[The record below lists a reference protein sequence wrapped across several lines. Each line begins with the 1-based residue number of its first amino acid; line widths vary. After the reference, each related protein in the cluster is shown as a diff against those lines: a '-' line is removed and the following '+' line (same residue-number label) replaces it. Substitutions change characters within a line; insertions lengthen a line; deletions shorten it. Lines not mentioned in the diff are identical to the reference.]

1 MKKILVLMMGALCLL
16 SCTKQYITEEHI
28 HGKGYCTIDEMFSNT
43 VASASYTDFDNV
55 AIWAAGGS
63 GKGTRDY
70 GFDTIRF
77 IKKDKTNVL
86 HLVRTLQATITPK
99 TYDFETNLMQYD
111 TTYYWYNNNPDY
123 PNDVFNFYIKQES
136 DDEVEAYSRYRQ
148 VRVREYTD
156 EYTFCRGRGYF
167 TWDLDLEWDSD
178 RSATITVKDTIIDIA
193 CPHEEIE
200 REYYYHKYS
209 E

>member
-1 MKKILVLMMGALCLL
+1 MKKILVLMMGVLCLL

-28 HGKGYCTIDEMFSNT
+28 HGNDYCVIDEMFNNT
-43 VASASYTDFDNV
+43 VAPTSYYDFDNV
-55 AIWAAGGS
+55 AIWPYADWGGKN
-63 GKGTRDY
+63 GRPD

-99 TYDFETNLMQYD
+99 TYDYETNLIQYD

-123 PNDVFNFYIKQES
+123 PNDVFNFYIKQAVN
-136 DDEVEAYSRYRQ
+136 DEVETYSRYRQ
-148 VRVREYTD
+148 VRFGIYT
-156 EYTFCRGRGYF
+156 E
-167 TWDLDLEWDSD
+167 
-178 RSATITVKDTIIDIA
+178 TVKDTIIDII